1 MRRAVTSSCTLPH
14 WLTIVWRPSSG
25 SGPLRD
31 SRHSAGSG
39 RPGAPPSSPGG
50 IRAPR
55 PARLPPAT
63 CAVSRDRIHRHGR
76 RALATC
82 RWTRTPAPRQSQ
94 MTLPTAGERVQ
105 VSAHQHRKLRRSPG
119 GPVMPGAIC
128 LYQQV
133 LLMLWGAPRSRSTAF
148 FRMMAERGDF
158 VMVHEPFSYLAESG
172 YASIAGERITS
183 AGDLTGALGSLA
195 RNGRVFVKETTGRR
209 YPEVLQDSLPSP
221 FICCRP
227 WPGTRLFS
235 GRTSGGFPSCASH
248 TVTPGLRAALQPQA
262 STPVTDV
269 PLSRRGR
276 GARRPG
282 RGNCLHRTVFS
293 LAGSPLWR

>member
-55 PARLPPAT
+55 PARLPPTT

-128 LYQQV
+128 LISAGAADAVGRSAQPVNGFLPDDGRARRFRDGARAV
-133 LLMLWGAPRSRSTAF
+133 LLPG
-148 FRMMAERGDF
+148 
-158 VMVHEPFSYLAESG
+158 
-172 YASIAGERITS
+172 RIRLRQHRRR
-183 AGDLTGALGSLA
+183 AHHLGGRPDRRARLA
-195 RNGRVFVKETTGRR
+195 RA
-209 YPEVLQDSLPSP
+209 Q
-221 FICCRP
+221 RP
-227 WPGTRLFS
+227 RLRQ
-235 GRTSGGFPSCASH
+235 GNDRATVPRGPAGLAS
-248 TVTPGLRAALQPQA
+248 QPLHM
-262 STPVTDV
+262 
-269 PLSRRGR
+269 LS
-276 GARRPG
+276 
-282 RGNCLHRTVFS
+282 S
-293 LAGSPLWR
+293 LAGHPFVLWPNEWRFSVLR